1 MLAFVEFPSTVMVA
15 DSHKGTHSIKC
26 TIYGKFSRVPKKMEK
41 RNDCQKQRLKREC
54 RSCRILFLTAT
65 VKQPALLKTA
75 SPINNPVKEGV
86 CVYGG
91 CVWGGV
97 VCGGWVWGGV
107 SV

>member
-75 SPINNPVKEGV
+75 FPINNPMKEGV
-86 CVYGG
+86 CVWCVCVGGG
-91 CVWGGV
+91 CVCV
-97 VCGGWVWGGV
+97 
-107 SV
+107 